1 MMKDALK
8 LPDMFTFFDGSEVKN
23 ARDWERR
30 REELKT
36 WFGQNVFGV
45 FPENA
50 DKNFTYTV
58 RNDETTAR
66 ARIKTVKIY
75 KNGVGAYCKLYLPLG
90 KEKPPVIVY
99 PILKLYEDKWNEND
113 VDDFI
118 DEPSKSALPIGR
130 ILDRGYAL
138 ATYRVNSFAPDE
150 VGGEDCG
157 FCKILIE
164 NKTPS
169 SARVIA
175 TWSFFAKR
183 IADFLENDN
192 TVDMNRL
199 GIAGHSR
206 GGKTALYTAATD
218 ERFKFAYVSNS
229 GCTGASIARGNTGET
244 LTKINDVFPHWFCD
258 VYKAFNDREEH
269 MPVDF
274 HELTALVAPR
284 LLYVTSSS
292 QDSWAC
298 PENEFLSARLA
309 GEAYKRIYG
318 IDGLIADEK
327 PELDKAYHDGNVAY
341 HIKTGTHSFDCS
353 DWAKCLDF
361 LDKKGWNK

>member
-1 MMKDALK
+1 MN
-8 LPDMFTFFDGSEVKN
+8 LPDIFTFFDGSKAENQETWAK
-23 ARDWERR
+23 R
-30 REELKT
+30 REELKA
-36 WFGQNVFGV
+36 WFTQNVYGV

-50 DKNFTYTV
+50 DKGFSYEV
-58 RNDETTAR
+58 IKDETNAR
-66 ARIKTVKIY
+66 ARIKTVNAT
-75 KNGVGAYCKLYLPLG
+75 KNGVTAYFKLYLP
-90 KEKPPVIVY
+90 KTKKKPPVIVY
-99 PILKLYEDKWNEND
+99 PVLRAYEDWNETD
-113 VDDFI
+113 VDDFV

-138 ATYRVNSFAPDE
+138 ATYKVTAVAPDDC
-150 VGGEDCG
+150 GGEDQG
-157 FCKILIE
+157 FCKALIE

-175 TWSFFAKR
+175 AWSFFAKR
-183 IADFLENDN
+183 IADFLEKDN
-192 TVDMNRL
+192 SVDMDRL

-206 GGKTALYTAATD
+206 GGKTALLTAATD
-218 ERFKFAYVSNS
+218 ERFKFVYVNNS
-229 GCTGASIARGNTGET
+229 GCTGAAIARGNTGESIT
-244 LTKINDVFPHWFCD
+244 QINKGFPHWFTD
-258 VYKAFNDREEH
+258 VYKAFNDREEC

-292 QDSWAC
+292 DDAWAC
-298 PENEFLSARLA
+298 PENEFESARLA
-309 GEAYKRIYG
+309 GEVYKRIYG

-327 PELDKAYHDGNVAY
+327 PTLDKAYHDGNVAY
-341 HIKTGTHSFDCS
+341 HIKTGIHSFDCS